1 MANSLSPL
9 NPAYWSRTMG
19 QALRKSLV
27 ARDITSFAEQA
38 TLRDGDTVHRPY
50 TTQMSV
56 NTYVK
61 GVDVTIQDLAPT
73 DQTLVVNTA
82 KEVSFYVDEIDQLQ
96 NRYDIAKLKADEAA
110 YLLKDAIDTAVFAEY
125 ANAAYYYDNVDLTGG
140 SAGGVAVDETNID
153 KLVTGVKAKLMKNN
167 VMPQG
172 DLFFVVTP
180 TIAEY
185 IERYAAANGFNI
197 ADSTIRN
204 GYAGSYLGASIYVS
218 NNLTT
223 ASGVTHILAGRKGSI
238 DLVVQREP
246 NMLITQP
253 DKKIGKN
260 FITWTLFGKK
270 TFYEGGLN
278 MIDVRVLSTSA

>member
-125 ANAAYYYDNVDLTGG
+125 ANAAYYYDNVDLDRKSTRLN
-140 SAGGVAVDETNID
+140 SSH
-153 KLVTGVKAKLMKNN
+153 
-167 VMPQG
+167 
-172 DLFFVVTP
+172 
-180 TIAEY
+180 
-185 IERYAAANGFNI
+185 AN
-197 ADSTIRN
+197 
-204 GYAGSYLGASIYVS
+204 
-218 NNLTT
+218 
-223 ASGVTHILAGRKGSI
+223 
-238 DLVVQREP
+238 
-246 NMLITQP
+246 
-253 DKKIGKN
+253 
-260 FITWTLFGKK
+260 
-270 TFYEGGLN
+270 
-278 MIDVRVLSTSA
+278 